1 MLEHTPPTRW
11 DIVRAI
17 AGREI
22 AIASKRK
29 LVRLLFLGSL
39 IPPLVLGV
47 FLVVKT
53 LVEGAG
59 FPLPWD
65 PLARFIEVQLGPVLL
80 LALAVGTPSVARDRG
95 EDVLFLYATRPVT
108 PWSYT
113 WGKMLAVAAPCVG
126 LLLLPGVLI
135 AALRL
140 GLLTDVGV
148 GEAADLLLR
157 VALVAVFMAIAYAGL
172 CVGASAAAKK
182 ARWALVTAFSA
193 IMIPSLVAS
202 FVWRRDQYPLDAAN
216 AAATLAE
223 RLFAEPWDS
232 HGTVA
237 LLVLLAWAALGSL
250 VTATTVRR
258 EMRP

>member
-1 MLEHTPPTRW
+1 MFDRTPPTRW
-11 DIVRAI
+11 EIVRAI
-17 AGREI
+17 ARREI

-47 FLVVKT
+47 FLVVRT

-65 PLARFIEVQLGPVLL
+65 PLARFIEIQLGPVLL
-80 LALAVGTPSVARDRG
+80 LALAIGTPSVARDRG

-113 WGKMLAVAAPCVG
+113 FGKMLSVAAPCVA

-140 GLLTDVGV
+140 GLLASVGA

-157 VALVAVFMAIAYAGL
+157 VALVALFMAIAYAGL

-182 ARWALVTAFSA
+182 ARWALVAAFSGLLLPSTA
-193 IMIPSLVAS
+193 ARMIWP
-202 FVWRRDQYPLDAAN
+202 REEYPLDAAN
-216 AAATLAE
+216 AAATLAG
-223 RLFAEPWDS
+223 RLFAEPWDT
-232 HGTVA
+232 HGTVS
-237 LLVLLAWAALGSL
+237 LLVLLAWGVLGAV

>member
-1 MLEHTPPTRW
+1 MLDHTPPTRW
-11 DIVRAI
+11 EIVRAI

-80 LALAVGTPSVARDRG
+80 LALAIGTPSVARDRG

-126 LLLLPGVLI
+126 LLLLPGLLI

-140 GLLTDVGV
+140 GLLTEVGV
-148 GEAADLLLR
+148 GEATGLVVR
-157 VALVAVFMAIAYAGL
+157 IALVALFMAVAYAGL

-182 ARWALVTAFSA
+182 ARWALVAAFSG
-193 IMIPSLVAS
+193 ILGPSLAAS
-202 FVWRRDQYPLDAAN
+202 MIWRRNEYPLDAAS
-216 AAATLAE
+216 AAATLAD
-223 RLFAEPWDS
+223 RLFAEPWDT
-232 HGTVA
+232 HGAVA
-237 LLVLLAWAALGSL
+237 LVVLVAWAVLGAF
-250 VTATTVRR
+250 VTAATVRR